1 MKTCGVRGGARSK
14 IRYVMFDFDMVSE
27 IITFEEKADE
37 ITLANDEDGFFR
49 ETTKRNGGNLKWK
62 H

>member
-1 MKTCGVRGGARSK
+1 
-14 IRYVMFDFDMVSE
+14 MFDFDMVSE
-27 IITFEEKADE
+27 IITYEEKADE
-37 ITLANDEDGFFR
+37 ITLANDEDVFFR